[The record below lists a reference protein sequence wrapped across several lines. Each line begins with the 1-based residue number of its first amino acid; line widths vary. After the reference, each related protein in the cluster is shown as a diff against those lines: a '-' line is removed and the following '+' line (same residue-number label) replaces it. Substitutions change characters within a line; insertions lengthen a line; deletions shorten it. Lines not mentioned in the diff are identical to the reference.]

1 MILKEGR
8 VCAGMALESRQGPDL
23 PRGLGA
29 ALCLGEDLDVS
40 PEGDW
45 KGTQWDSSY
54 RQITLAQG
62 RRQEQSRGD

>member
-1 MILKEGR
+1 MWRDG
-8 VCAGMALESRQGPDL
+8 AGEQAGARPASVS
-23 PRGLGA
+23 GA
-29 ALCLGEDLDVS
+29 ALGLGEDLDVS

-54 RQITLAQG
+54 RQITPAQG